1 MENIVF
7 LALQCEACSSDMYMC
22 NTCMYMYTYRITF
35 IISDYIIHVGVMA
48 QTCLSKTYHCIY
60 SFTLQPSTYDDIFS
74 PYYSK
79 GGGVATAT
87 TDTHTLLRYV
97 TVYMCKI
104 GYMFVLYGSASIRNK
119 SASGVYARMMTYMCS
134 FARHVYI
141 TPFCH

>member
-1 MENIVF
+1 MQNGMTNQNW
-7 LALQCEACSSDMYMC
+7 LAPGL
-22 NTCMYMYTYRITF
+22 
-35 IISDYIIHVGVMA
+35 
-48 QTCLSKTYHCIY
+48 Y

-79 GGGVATAT
+79 SGGVATAT

-104 GYMFVLYGSASIRNK
+104 GYMFVLYGSTSTRNK

-141 TPFCH
+141 TSFFVIRIPFHQLLGTMADTVKLSSSLAYHIAATSAYALFL